1 MLSLL
6 VGVIT
11 AFNILII
18 IQKFKKGLIVNGVI
32 DLVVMF
38 LFVKWFGNSGQGG
51 MVMAM
56 TASAVVSIALFG
68 YNFESTLEDDD
79 EDEDEPE
86 VQAFVPKGAI

>member
-1 MLSLL
+1 MLALI

-18 IQKFKKGLIVNGVI
+18 IQKFKKGLVVNGVI
-32 DLVVMF
+32 DVAVMF
-38 LFVKWFGNSGQGG
+38 LFIQWFGSSGQGG

-56 TASAVVSIALFG
+56 TASAVVSISLFG
-68 YNFESTLEDDD
+68 YNFESMLEDDDD
-79 EDEDEPE
+79 EDEPK